1 MKRYLYLGLLCAAS
15 VFGSMLYTKRHEG
28 VSSDSLAMAERPL
41 LIVVPSYKNAEWYE
55 RNLKSIF
62 EQQYSNYHVVYIDDR
77 SPDGTGDLVEAY
89 IKEWGMEDKVTLIRN
104 EKNLGALQ
112 NIYNA
117 IYAQPDNKDL
127 VVCTIDGDDWLATP
141 LAFQRINEAYK
152 DPNVW
157 MTYGQYRHYPD
168 GRVGICR
175 DQPKWVVE
183 QNAYRRA
190 EWVSSHMRTFYAW
203 LFKRIKVEDMTY
215 NGELF
220 RVTWDQAFMLPMLEM
235 VNGRFKFI
243 PEILYVYN
251 CATPLNDYK
260 VRLKEQLAANQLI
273 RSFAPYEPL
282 SDADRGFVVS

>member
-15 VFGSMLYTKRHEG
+15 VFGSMLYTKRHESL
-28 VSSDSLAMAERPL
+28 SSDTSVMGERPL
-41 LIVVPSYKNAEWYE
+41 LVVIPSYNNAEWYK
-55 RNLKSIF
+55 RNLDTLF
-62 EQQYSNYHVVYIDDR
+62 EQQYSNYRVIYIDDR
-77 SPDGTGDLVEAY
+77 SPDGTAALVEAY
-89 IKEWGMEDKVTLIRN
+89 IKEWGMEDKVTLV
-104 EKNLGALQ
+104 KNDKNVGALQ

-117 IYAQPDNKDL
+117 IYSQPDDPNL
-127 VVCTIDGDDWLATP
+127 VVITYDGDDFLATP

-157 MTYGQYRHYPD
+157 LTYGQYRHYPD
-168 GRVGICR
+168 GRLGICR
-175 DQPKWVVE
+175 DQPKWVVD
-183 QNAYRRA
+183 QCAYRRS

-203 LFKRIKVEDMTY
+203 LFKRIDVKDLTY

-235 VNGRFKFI
+235 ANGRFKFI

-260 VRLKEQLAANQLI
+260 VRLREQLAANQLI
-273 RSFAPYEPL
+273 RSFKPYEPL
-282 SDADRGFVVS
+282 TDADRGFVVS